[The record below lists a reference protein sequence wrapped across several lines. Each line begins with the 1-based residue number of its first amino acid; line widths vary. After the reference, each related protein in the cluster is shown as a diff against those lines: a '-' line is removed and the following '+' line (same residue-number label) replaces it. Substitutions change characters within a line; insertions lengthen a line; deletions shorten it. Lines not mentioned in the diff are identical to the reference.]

1 MHSKKRLLPLISGIL
16 CLSTWL
22 TTATAGP
29 AAPTP
34 VTAIDDR
41 GQETSLAAPAARII
55 SLAPHITELLFAVGA
70 GDRIVGTVSFSDYP
84 PAAADIPRI
93 GSYKQL
99 DMESI
104 LALKPDLVVAWSS
117 GNVQTQVER
126 LARLGIPIYYNDPQ
140 DFEQLALALDRLGTL
155 AGRASQGQEAAE
167 DFRRDRRALEAQY
180 GDRPRVTVFYQVWDR
195 PLMTLNNQHLISR
208 AIEICGGHN
217 LFGELEALVPRLDRE
232 VVLAADPEAILGGGM
247 GEDSPHWIEDWRRWP
262 TLTATARDNLF
273 FIPPSL
279 LQRATPR
286 ILEGTRLICEA
297 LETARTRRPEASG

>member
-1 MHSKKRLLPLISGIL
+1 MISGIL
-16 CLSTWL
+16 CLSAWL
-22 TTATAGP
+22 TMATADP

-34 VTAIDDR
+34 VQVIDDR
-41 GQETSLAAPAARII
+41 QQTVSLAAPAERII

-70 GDRIVGTVSFSDYP
+70 GNRIVGTVSFSDYP
-84 PAAADIPRI
+84 AAAADIPRI

-117 GNVQTQVER
+117 GNVQAQVER
-126 LARLGIPIYYNDPQ
+126 LARLGLPVYYNDPE
-140 DFEQLALALDRLGTL
+140 DFEQLALALERLGTL
-155 AGRASQGQEAAE
+155 AGRAPQGREAAE
-167 DFRRDRRALEAQY
+167 DFRRDLRALEAQY
-180 GDRPRVTVFYQVWDR
+180 GDRPRVTVFYQIWDR
-195 PLMTLNNQHLISR
+195 PLMTLNDQHLISR

-217 LFGELEALVPRLDRE
+217 LFGDLEALVPRLDRE

-247 GEDSPHWIEDWRRWP
+247 GEDSPHWIEEWRRWP

-286 ILEGTRLICEA
+286 ILEGTRQVCEA
-297 LETARTRRPEASG
+297 LETARTRRPEATE

>member
-1 MHSKKRLLPLISGIL
+1 MISGIL
-16 CLSTWL
+16 CLIVWL
-22 TTATAGP
+22 ATAN
-29 AAPTP
+29 AAETTP
-34 VTAIDDR
+34 VQVMDDR
-41 GQETSLAAPAARII
+41 QQTVTLAAPAQRII

-70 GDRIVGTVSFSDYP
+70 GDRVVGTVSFSDYP
-84 PAAADIPRI
+84 AAAADIPRI

-117 GNVQTQVER
+117 GNVQAQVER

-140 DFEQLALALDRLGTL
+140 DFEQLALALERLGTL
-155 AGRASQGQEAAE
+155 AGRAAQGREAAE
-167 DFRRDRRALEAQY
+167 DFRRDLRALAAQY
-180 GDRPRVTVFYQVWDR
+180 SHRPRVTVFYQIWDR
-195 PLMTLNNQHLISR
+195 PLMTLNDRHLISR

-217 LFGELEALVPRLDRE
+217 LFGDLEALVPRLDRE

-247 GEDSPHWIEDWRRWP
+247 GEDSPHWIEEWRRWP

-286 ILEGTRLICEA
+286 ILEGTRLFCEA
-297 LETARTRRPEASG
+297 LEIARDRRPETSE